1 MVDSAGGGRV
11 VRTPLVE
18 FIAVCVVVAGLEL
31 ITWVVS
37 RQDRPVTDYAV
48 AVYVGMAWIV
58 VSVTAYRVL
67 AFYWR

>member
-1 MVDSAGGGRV
+1 M
-11 VRTPLVE
+11 RTPLVE